1 MAGFIFALITVG
13 CLLLLATVNRLLMV
27 RKYSFY
33 TEQIIQKKR
42 NAFLFGTFAIF
53 FLLLGV
59 SMAFLVL

>member
-1 MAGFIFALITVG
+1 MAGFIFALIAAG
-13 CLLLLATVNRLLMV
+13 CLLLLATFNRLLLI

-42 NAFLFGTFAIF
+42 NAFLFGTFAIV

-59 SMAFLVL
+59 SMAVLAL